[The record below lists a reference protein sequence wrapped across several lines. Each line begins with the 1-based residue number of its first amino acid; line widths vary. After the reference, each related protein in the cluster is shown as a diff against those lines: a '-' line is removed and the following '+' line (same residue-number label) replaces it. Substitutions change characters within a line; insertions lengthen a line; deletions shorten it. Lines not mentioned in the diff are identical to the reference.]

1 MRDRKKTNDLIAFIQ
16 REVDRSIDAKME
28 RFESMVDYCVHKKL
42 QEVKGKV
49 GQEIRARA
57 HIVSSPPR
65 QQTDKTQQGST
76 STAAQDAPMV
86 CAFGHEDYSYLMMPK
101 IGHIIKTSP
110 DFFVALQKVI
120 AELFFNPDKVFNHNL
135 YIPPNSYKI
144 MTVFLEGF
152 WKNLELEFAIESIIK
167 RANDVL
173 QHHYVNNTHTVMNAE
188 FKNVIG
194 KKKWESLKYFT
205 DMIDNI
211 EEYPDFRTRLFKETE
226 HTIVTNQHL
235 AHPWIFEPGLKTID
249 PTDPDAMYEEEQNK

>member
-42 QEVKGKV
+42 QEVKGRV

-57 HIVSSPPR
+57 HIVSSSPR
-65 QQTDKTQQGST
+65 QQATDKNQHG
-76 STAAQDAPMV
+76 DARDPSPMV
-86 CAFGHEDYSYLMMPK
+86 CTFGHEDYSYLMMPK

-120 AELFFNPDKVFNHNL
+120 AELFFNTEKAFNHNL

-144 MTVFLEGF
+144 MTVFLEDS
-152 WKNLELEFAIESIIK
+152 WKNLDLEFAIESIIR

-194 KKKWESLKYFT
+194 KKKWEGLKYFT

-235 AHPWIFEPGLKTID
+235 AHPWIFEPGLKAM
-249 PTDPDAMYEEEQNK
+249 DADVMHEEEKNK